1 MAVKSYR
8 ELIVWQKAMDFAE
21 AIYQKTADFPEDERY
36 GLTQQLRR
44 AGVSVPSNI
53 AEGQGRRTTADFLK
67 FLWIANGSTCESE
80 TQILLSER
88 LGYIGSDNV
97 QSLLNLSAEIGRLN
111 SGLRRSL
118 TTDH

>member
-21 AIYQKTADFPEDERY
+21 AIYQNT
-36 GLTQQLRR
+36 
-44 AGVSVPSNI
+44 
-53 AEGQGRRTTADFLK
+53 
-67 FLWIANGSTCESE
+67 WIANGSTCESE

-88 LGYIGSDNV
+88 LGYIDSGNV